1 MPLCCKYLF
10 RKAVEQLVGGRENQ
24 VVLFGGTSA
33 GGRGSMVSLVNINNV
48 TMIVVS
54 FQVLVDFLQE
64 LLHPSTEVR
73 GLHDSGAYQVRILD
87 FRANL
92 SQDILPYNPDYYPF
106 GDQCHE

>member
-1 MPLCCKYLF
+1 MLQISF
-10 RKAVEQLVGGRENQ
+10 QEGGGAVGGWE
-24 VVLFGGTSA
+24 GEP
-33 GGRGSMVSLVNINNV
+33 GRPLWRHQRRGQRQYGELININNV
-48 TMIVVS
+48 TIIAVS

-87 FRANL
+87 FRENL

-106 GDQCHE
+106 GDQCRE